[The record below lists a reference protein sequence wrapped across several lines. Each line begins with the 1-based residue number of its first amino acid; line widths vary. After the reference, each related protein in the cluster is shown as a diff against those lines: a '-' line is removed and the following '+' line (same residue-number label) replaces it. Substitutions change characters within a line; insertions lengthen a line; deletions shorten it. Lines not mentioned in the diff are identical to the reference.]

1 MLSDDEEEAT
11 YTMLTRDHDTIEI
24 HNESDL
30 EESVLHEA
38 VERSQ
43 IVFGTK
49 EFVIKHDFKTL
60 TSDLRNSYFYTLYG
74 DLELR
79 NKVSCLVP
87 NMQLMTPTKMEIWL
101 LEEPPN
107 MFFNNKLNES

>member
-1 MLSDDEEEAT
+1 MIALYSYNNLTPEE
-11 YTMLTRDHDTIEI
+11 YLQF
-24 HNESDL
+24 
-30 EESVLHEA
+30 EETSL
-38 VERSQ
+38 
-43 IVFGTK
+43 
-49 EFVIKHDFKTL
+49 IKHDFKTL